1 MPFLHPTYIIAIL
14 VAIAVHEWAH
24 AWSAHLLGDDTA
36 KWEGRL
42 TLNPLAH
49 IDPLGALLFLTVGFG
64 WAKPVPVNPLHLK
77 RPKRDM
83 AIVAL
88 AGPVSNLV
96 LAFLAYAALVLLYGD
111 HPAAFGDV
119 VTGLLGEESV
129 GERMLELI
137 LLSSVMV
144 NLGLMAFNL
153 LPVPPLDGSNILR
166 MFIPWRMEARYM
178 EWMRRAPMLLL
189 GVLVLESFT
198 NVQILSGFVS
208 VIVSA
213 SLSLFALLL

>member
-1 MPFLHPTYIIAIL
+1 MPFIHPTYIIAVL

-24 AWSAHLLGDDTA
+24 AYSAHLLGDDTA

-42 TLNPLAH
+42 TVNPLAH

-64 WAKPVPVNPLHLK
+64 WAKPVPVNPLHL
-77 RPKRDM
+77 RHPKRDM
-83 AIVAL
+83 AIIAL

-96 LAFLAYAALVLLYGD
+96 LAFASYALLALAYGD

-119 VTGLLGEESV
+119 IDGLLGEQSV
-129 GERMLELI
+129 GEKMVELI

-153 LPVPPLDGSNILR
+153 LPIPPLDGSNILR

-178 EWMRRAPMLLL
+178 EWMQKAPMILL
-189 GVLVLESFT
+189 GIIIVESFT
-198 NVQILSGFVS
+198 NIRILSGFVS
-208 VIVSA
+208 AIVRGVLA
-213 SLSLFALLL
+213 LFGAVF